1 MVSGEAPANRPWRT
15 AFLAT
20 ALAIVLLTYLLRL
33 GFLERRGFNPD
44 ELQHLHSSW
53 CISQGLLP
61 YRDYFDHHTPWLH
74 FGLSVLFSYF
84 DVTTDPEEAISL
96 IFSARRAMWVATGLI
111 LALTFWVGRQQR
123 GVDVGLLA
131 VLLLSNT
138 LMFLGK
144 TLEIRPDVP
153 ASALLV
159 LAVALSSG
167 ALRAPPPHRARWRI
181 ASSGLALGAA
191 VMFTQKALFV
201 LPGFVAALALH
212 LWEGG
217 KSRLNEASRDVY
229 SLAGGFL
236 LPILG
241 TLSFF
246 AIEGALSD
254 FVELSFLINLRW
266 KARLSAWPLF
276 EELTVQNPFL
286 VSLGAVGFGKAAVA
300 LCRQRPPR
308 SATAL
313 PLFAASSLVLGA
325 FLIPAPHR
333 HYALAFLPFAA
344 VYASMGLWDIVDAG
358 SSRSDRVYLV
368 LAVLG
373 VSAALVVSRPSFE
386 QAWVYPALWLGGG
399 AAFFVLLR
407 RGSRHGA
414 AAILL
419 ITLSLHPLYQ
429 SRVFWERRNWST
441 LQAIEW
447 ILRNVGPDETVLD
460 GFSGLGVFRRHAFF
474 FFFLHDEIRPMLRD
488 DDWREL
494 IRGLESGSIAPKVVV
509 FDRHLEQGP
518 AELREV
524 IERNY
529 LPAEPEPVRVRF
541 IQESWRDA
549 GPRVLGQRSSPL
561 PYVLVEEGWYAP
573 EEEGGIEFRRS
584 RGKRCRLRVPIA
596 EPADLEAII
605 RGRAEMTADDVTIE
619 LAVNGASV
627 GELELVSGWRDYAFS
642 IPKSRLKPGLNDFL
656 LTYSQ
661 TPRQLDPNLPDRNTV
676 LAVHSLS
683 LQLP

>member
-1 MVSGEAPANRPWRT
+1 M
-15 AFLAT
+15 
-20 ALAIVLLTYLLRL
+20 AIVLLTYFLRL

-53 CISQGLLP
+53 CISQGFLP

-74 FGLSVLFSYF
+74 FGLSILFSVF

-96 IFSARRAMWVATGLI
+96 IFSGRRAMWVITGLI

-123 GVDVGLLA
+123 GVDVGLMA

-138 LMFLGK
+138 VMFLGK

-159 LAVALSSG
+159 LAVALSTS
-167 ALRAPPPHRARWRI
+167 ALRVPGPQKARWRLV
-181 ASSGLALGAA
+181 SSGLALGAA

-201 LPGFVAALALH
+201 LPGFAAALALH

-217 KSRLNEASRDVY
+217 KSRLNETSRNVY
-229 SLAGGFL
+229 WLAGGFL

-254 FVELSFLINLRW
+254 FIELSFLINLRW

-286 VSLGAVGFGKAAVA
+286 VALGVLGLVKAAVE
-300 LCRQRPPR
+300 LRRQSLPR
-308 SATAL
+308 AATAL
-313 PLFAASSLVLGA
+313 PLLATISLVVGA
-325 FLIPAPHR
+325 FLIPVPHR

-344 VYASMGLWDIVDAG
+344 VYAAKGFWDVVVAF
-358 SSRSDRVYLV
+358 
-368 LAVLG
+368 LA
-373 VSAALVVSRPSFE
+373 
-386 QAWVYPALWLGGG
+386 
-399 AAFFVLLR
+399 LLR

-447 ILRNVGPDETVLD
+447 VLRNVGPDETVLD

-488 DDWREL
+488 EDWREL
-494 IRGLESGSIAPKVVV
+494 VQGLESGSIAPKVVV
-509 FDRHLEQGP
+509 FDRHLEEGP
-518 AELREV
+518 PELREL
-524 IERNY
+524 IERDY

-541 IQESWRDA
+541 VRESWRDA
-549 GPRVLGQRSSPL
+549 GPRVLGLRASPL

-584 RGKRCRLRVPIA
+584 RGKRSRLRVPIV
-596 EPADLEAII
+596 EPQDFEAII
-605 RGRAEMTADDVTIE
+605 RGRAEMTADDVTME
-619 LAVNGASV
+619 LAVNGVSV
-627 GELELVSGWRDYAFS
+627 GELELVSGWQDYAFS
-642 IPKSRLKPGLNDFL
+642 ISKSRLKPGLNDFL
-656 LTYSQ
+656 ITFSQ
-661 TPRQLDPNLPDRNTV
+661 TPRQLDPSLPARNTV

-683 LQLP
+683 LRLP